1 MAGMEQLAQ
10 ARIVMWEGGSLW
22 LLATP
27 WRTAGAPP
35 RTDFHAHHAVQIVF
49 SLGGRFRLW
58 TADHELSGPCVAVA
72 PDVPHRFDAEGA
84 YAILFVEPE
93 SRAGRAIIA
102 ATFPDGELTALPA
115 ASLDGLG
122 DLLSAL
128 GASPAPERD
137 DLVALGRAM
146 IGRIAGATD
155 HAVMDPRVAA
165 VVARAG
171 QDREAEVTLADAAAV
186 AGLSASRL
194 SHLFVEQTG
203 LSFKTYRLWI
213 RLTRAV
219 RLMAGGLT
227 LTAAAHEAGF
237 SDSAHF
243 SRTFRRMFGI
253 APASLTLL

>member
-1 MAGMEQLAQ
+1 MEQLAR

-22 LLATP
+22 LLSTP
-27 WRTAGAPP
+27 WRTAGPPP
-35 RTDFHAHHAVQIVF
+35 RTGFHAHHAVQIVF

-58 TADHELSGPCVAVA
+58 TADRELSGSCVAVA

-93 SRAGRAIIA
+93 SRAGRAIVA
-102 ATFPDGELTALPA
+102 AAFGDGDLTALPA
-115 ASLDGLG
+115 ARLDGMG

-128 GASPAPERD
+128 GRSPVPERE
-137 DLVALGRAM
+137 DLIAMGREM
-146 IGRIAGATD
+146 IERIAGD
-155 HAVMDPRVAA
+155 RRHDVLDPRVAA
-165 VVARAG
+165 VVALAG
-171 QDREAEVTLADAAAV
+171 RDQGDRLTLDAAAAV

-219 RLMAGGLT
+219 RLMAEGLT

-253 APASLTLL
+253 APASLTLV